1 MVGCISKMNRKRID
15 SSILDTYN
23 LNTKTLKTIS
33 IEWLIFSFNDFFL
46 RTYLCETKGDAPSYA
61 FIQIDDKH
69 HSKRQLYR
77 IQKTKLIKIYDFC
90 EAQCSVFFVPLFFYM

>member
-33 IEWLIFSFNDFFL
+33 IEWLIFSFNDFFYEHICVKQKEML
-46 RTYLCETKGDAPSYA
+46 LPMHLFKSMTNIIQKGNCTEY
-61 FIQIDDKH
+61 
-69 HSKRQLYR
+69 KRQ
-77 IQKTKLIKIYDFC
+77 
-90 EAQCSVFFVPLFFYM
+90 S